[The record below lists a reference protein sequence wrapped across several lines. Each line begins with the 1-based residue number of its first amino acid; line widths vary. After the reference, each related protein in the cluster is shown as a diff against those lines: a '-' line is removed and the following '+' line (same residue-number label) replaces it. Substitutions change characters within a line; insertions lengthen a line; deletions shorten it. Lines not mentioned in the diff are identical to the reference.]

1 MQILWDAFRYHLHNF
16 KKEKNTQKGV
26 LLLVKSQALVT
37 SRKTSHICNS
47 KSREKSKVNANTQRT
62 KLKFNIL
69 FRILSGFKLSIN
81 LALKKFLRKYVNN
94 YFSWENYLL
103 LNLQEFVFIRYDF
116 DLMIIM
122 NDLLNLFDS
131 CWFSVAPSLLFYLF
145 TTTYTFP
152 KV

>member
-1 MQILWDAFRYHLHNF
+1 M
-16 KKEKNTQKGV
+16 
-26 LLLVKSQALVT
+26 
-37 SRKTSHICNS
+37 
-47 KSREKSKVNANTQRT
+47 QRT

-122 NDLLNLFDS
+122 NDLLNLLDS
-131 CWFSVAPSLLFYLF
+131 C
-145 TTTYTFP
+145 
-152 KV
+152 